1 MVLMQQLVSFG
12 RFAIPLML
20 LVPREPFKLGLL
32 PGITLLLPTEPRWR
46 VFTGCGLE

>member
-20 LVPREPFKLGLL
+20 LVPRELLNLGLL
-32 PGITLLLPTEPRWR
+32 PRITLLLLTEPRRR
-46 VFTGCGLE
+46 VFTGCGPE

>member
-20 LVPREPFKLGLL
+20 FVPREPFKLSLL
-32 PGITLLLPTEPRWR
+32 PGITLLLLTEPRRR
-46 VFTGCGLE
+46 VFTGCSPE